1 MSESFTEGP
10 LTLAVAAKMMR
21 EAVKDKRYRSTP
33 LGLLVGRFMRW
44 FRNEAGATEST
55 IRDYEAIL
63 ARMSL
68 SLADREPNA
77 VTIDDLRDV
86 IDLWADREPRTRAK
100 VTSVI
105 RSFWSWAE
113 EEGHVPVSP
122 AARIRRPK
130 VPKKVARV
138 LPGSSDA
145 LLLVSTSVPR
155 DRVALGCLLWLGVRR
170 SELAGIQ
177 VRDFDLERRQ
187 LRVYGKGRKERL
199 LPLRGPIL
207 DEVLLYVRAV
217 LPHVGRAPEPDDFLL
232 YPTRKLFGRQGP
244 EGEQRREVVGYP
256 KQQPSPQAVHRWWYA
271 RLRAAGL
278 VGEGITAGMNMH
290 RARHSFARDL
300 RRAAGIDAASQA
312 LGHSDLSTTLGIY
325 GHLDDSDLE
334 RAMET
339 FAEELDRR
347 RGSGMS

>member
-1 MSESFTEGP
+1 MGH
-10 LTLAVAAKMMR
+10 KH
-21 EAVKDKRYRSTP
+21 D
-33 LGLLVGRFMRW
+33 GGRPGIHTVR
-44 FRNEAGATEST
+44 RQ
-55 IRDYEAIL
+55 
-63 ARMSL
+63 
-68 SLADREPNA
+68 
-77 VTIDDLRDV
+77 RDV

-113 EEGHVPVSP
+113 EEGHVPISP

-138 LPGSSDA
+138 LPGSSDTPLFA
-145 LLLVSTSVPR
+145 AASVPR
-155 DRVALGCLLWLGVRR
+155 DRVALSCLLWLGIRR
-170 SELAGIQ
+170 SELAGVQ
-177 VRDFDLERRQ
+177 VRDFDLELLQ
-187 LRVYGKGRKERL
+187 LRVYGKGQKERV
-199 LPLRGPIL
+199 LPLRGLIVK
-207 DEVLLYVRAV
+207 EVALYMRAD
-217 LPHVGRAPEPDDFLL
+217 LPHVRRPPGPDDFLL

-256 KQQPSPQAVHRWWYA
+256 KRQPSPQAVHRWWYA

-278 VGEGITAGMNMH
+278 VGEDVTAGMNMH

-300 RRAAGIDAASQA
+300 RRVAGIDAASQA

-339 FAEELDRR
+339 FAVELERR
-347 RGSGMS
+347 RRETTHDG